1 MSRRKGIFL
10 LLLPQSE
17 VFVGFRLPGCRG
29 GSLFFNLRVPL
40 EVFGLFAGRQSSV
53 HVVAC
58 VVSVVDVDAFGF
70 DAVGSRQFWSST
82 ELRQLRLWWLARAN
96 TCAACLFSNMIKLTK
111 LKLLFASCIP
121 GSNLSF
127 SSKVTFQL

>member
-1 MSRRKGIFL
+1 M
-10 LLLPQSE
+10 
-17 VFVGFRLPGCRG
+17 
-29 GSLFFNLRVPL
+29 PL

-96 TCAACLFSNMIKLTK
+96 TCAACLFSNIIKLTK
-111 LKLLFASCIP
+111 LKLFLF
-121 GSNLSF
+121 L
-127 SSKVTFQL
+127 VFQGPTCLFPLK